1 MIEILNQV
9 FVPSPGSFVLEEFP
23 SSIVNTLK
31 KIPEWSKSYYF
42 ATNFF
47 FLIPHMLL
55 NNSENEIRYFIDS
68 ENEYIHVL
76 NRKDF

>member
-31 KIPEWSKSYYF
+31 KFLNGVK
-42 ATNFF
+42 ATILQQIFF
-47 FLIPHMLL
+47 FL
-55 NNSENEIRYFIDS
+55 NSSYAFE
-68 ENEYIHVL
+68 
-76 NRKDF
+76 